1 MISNYSKD
9 FNFFF
14 FLFLFSIIFYTT
26 TNLVTLADPILVQHG
41 WRQSHNA
48 LNAFYIIENG
58 FSLNYE
64 TPNFGEPWSVPH
76 EFPIYHWCVSILTI
90 IFEMPVTYMG
100 RLVSLIFGL
109 LTCIPIYYSLIKL
122 NISRN
127 IIFLCLTLFLSAPSY
142 IYWSGTFMI
151 ETTALFFTCCFIFLT
166 IKIIKNEHNLVTF
179 LFLTLF
185 LSLALL
191 QKITTAFPAML
202 VSSLILLIYLF
213 KTNSFKSNYK
223 LVLKIILSFAIAN
236 LASLSWFVYADHLKS
251 MNPLMNGLTL
261 ENSIHWYFGTL
272 GDKFSSQL
280 WLGTIFEGTIIPGSG
295 IFIGFLSFTYLIFK
309 NKNKNLQFIIYSL
322 LLFFLVPFLVHT
334 RVHINHKYYQV
345 ANLVFWSIISGISI
359 DFYFKKYLKIKD
371 FYYYAILIF
380 VLIVNY
386 AFFFHKYFFHPKS
399 QMGNQQERTMVLGKY
414 LQNNTEKNYPIV
426 IFGYG
431 GSSTLTFYS
440 HRKALSVNGE
450 GQGIKVIKEPFKF
463 FTSLPKTYIFCPALD
478 SKGNKIKGYTD
489 AEAKKLLKEKYTNH
503 KSEEF
508 LDCEIIY
515 IEPPS

>member
-1 MISNYSKD
+1 
-9 FNFFF
+9 
-14 FLFLFSIIFYTT
+14 
-26 TNLVTLADPILVQHG
+26 
-41 WRQSHNA
+41 
-48 LNAFYIIENG
+48 
-58 FSLNYE
+58 
-64 TPNFGEPWSVPH
+64 
-76 EFPIYHWCVSILTI
+76 
-90 IFEMPVTYMG
+90 
-100 RLVSLIFGL
+100 
-109 LTCIPIYYSLIKL
+109 
-122 NISRN
+122 
-127 IIFLCLTLFLSAPSY
+127 
-142 IYWSGTFMI
+142 
-151 ETTALFFTCCFIFLT
+151 
-166 IKIIKNEHNLVTF
+166 
-179 LFLTLF
+179 
-185 LSLALL
+185 
-191 QKITTAFPAML
+191 
-202 VSSLILLIYLF
+202 
-213 KTNSFKSNYK
+213 
-223 LVLKIILSFAIAN
+223 
-236 LASLSWFVYADHLKS
+236 
-251 MNPLMNGLTL
+251 
-261 ENSIHWYFGTL
+261 
-272 GDKFSSQL
+272 
-280 WLGTIFEGTIIPGSG
+280 
-295 IFIGFLSFTYLIFK
+295 
-309 NKNKNLQFIIYSL
+309 L

-359 DFYFKKYLKIKD
+359 DFYFKKYLKIKN